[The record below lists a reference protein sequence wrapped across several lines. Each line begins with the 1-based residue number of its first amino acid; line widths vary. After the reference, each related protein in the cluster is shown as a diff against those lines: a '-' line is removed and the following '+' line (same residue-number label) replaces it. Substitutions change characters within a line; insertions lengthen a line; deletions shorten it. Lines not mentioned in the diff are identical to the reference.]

1 MKITVY
7 YDYLEEKL
15 APIWYVVSFRK
26 GEFDWSK
33 NTLYIP
39 VEAPFQRQGAEDFHS
54 DTLGLSV
61 TLGDLTLNHEKPG
74 KFGIHLPSL
83 RQRAAAA
90 NVDHWE
96 VEQFIIQVCDIE
108 ELLQMN
114 VFSERI
120 A

>member
-1 MKITVY
+1 MKITFY

-15 APIWYVVSFRK
+15 APIWYVVGFRK

-39 VEAPFQRQGAEDFHS
+39 VDAPFQRQSADDFHF

-90 NVDHWE
+90 NVNYWD
-96 VEQFIIQVCDIE
+96 VEQLIIQVCDIE

>member
-7 YDYLEEKL
+7 YDFLEEKL
-15 APIWYVVSFRK
+15 APIWYVVGFRK

-39 VEAPFQRQGAEDFHS
+39 IEAPFQRQGAEDFHS
-54 DTLGLSV
+54 DRLGLSV
-61 TLGDLTLNHEKPG
+61 ALGDLTLNHEKPG

-96 VEQFIIQVCDIE
+96 VEQLILQACNIE